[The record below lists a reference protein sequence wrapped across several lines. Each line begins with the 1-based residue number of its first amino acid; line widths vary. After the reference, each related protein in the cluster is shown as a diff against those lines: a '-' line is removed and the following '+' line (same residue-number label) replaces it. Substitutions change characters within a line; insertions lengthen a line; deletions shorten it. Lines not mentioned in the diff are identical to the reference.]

1 MFGNG
6 FSLLLSIA
14 THFKPGCSP
23 SCIDNILTNSTDLV
37 VSSFHHCPVF
47 CLVSTNKQNFL
58 FFLTISMVLL
68 QILILL
74 LQN

>member
-6 FSLLLSIA
+6 FYLLLSIA

-37 VSSFHHCPVF
+37 VSSLSC
-47 CLVSTNKQNFL
+47 FL
-58 FFLTISMVLL
+58 LGFD
-68 QILILL
+68 
-74 LQN
+74 